1 MTRNEI
7 VNTCDLLL
15 HHGPIP
21 FGRRPIGRNFISG
34 RELLRKTIII
44 YDLSILFSPL
54 GLLILHVEFC
64 VTFA

>member
-1 MTRNEI
+1 MYVARNEI
-7 VNTCDLLL
+7 VNTWDLLL

-21 FGRRPIGRNFISG
+21 FGRRRNFISG

-54 GLLILHVEFC
+54 GLLILRVEF
-64 VTFA
+64 